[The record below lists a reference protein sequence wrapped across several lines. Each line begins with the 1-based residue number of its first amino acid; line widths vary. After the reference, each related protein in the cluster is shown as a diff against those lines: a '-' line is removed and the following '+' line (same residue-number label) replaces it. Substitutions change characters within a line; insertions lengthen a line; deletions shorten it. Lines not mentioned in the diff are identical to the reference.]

1 MSVRDRIYGAY
12 GRLLSAEVSKQKMPN
27 HVAIIMDG
35 NRRYAEKIGMPRH
48 MGHLYGVETTEN
60 VLYWCKELG
69 IRHLTIYAFS
79 TENFERGEDEKQFLF
94 TLMKDKIK
102 KVCEDGE
109 ILEKGLRV
117 KVIGNL
123 DALPED
129 VREEARKMEQMTE
142 KCNDYFLYVALAYGG
157 RQEIV
162 DTLRSIGQLVKDGS
176 IKAGDVDD
184 KLISSHLYA
193 GDAAAVD
200 MIIRTGGEMRTSNF
214 LPWQASG
221 NESAAYFCAP
231 YWPEFRKIDFLRAI
245 RTYQMRG
252 GAKKRNALWRGAKL
266 FVEFVKKGGER

>member
-27 HVAIIMDG
+27 HVAVIMDG

-129 VREEARKMEQMTE
+129 VRAEARKMEQMTE

-252 GAKKRNALWRGAKL
+252 GAKKRNALRRGAKL

>member
-1 MSVRDRIYGAY
+1 MSVRDRIYSAY
-12 GRLLSAEVSKQKMPN
+12 ERLLSAEVSKHRVPN
-27 HVAIIMDG
+27 HVAVIMDG

-60 VLYWCKELG
+60 VLYWCEELG

-79 TENFERGEDEKQFLF
+79 TENLERSDEEKRFLF
-94 TLMKDKIK
+94 TLMKERIQ

-109 ILEKGLRV
+109 ALEKGLRV

-129 VREEARKMEQMTE
+129 VREEARKMERMTE
-142 KCNDYFLYVALAYGG
+142 NCKDYFLYVALAYGG

-162 DTLRSIGQLVKDGS
+162 DTLRSIGQLVRDGR
-176 IKAGDVDD
+176 IKADDVDD
-184 KLISSHLYA
+184 RLISSHLYA
-193 GDAAAVD
+193 SDAAAVD

-221 NESAAYFCAP
+221 NESAVYFCAP

-252 GAKKRNALWRGAKL
+252 GVKKRNVLWRGVNL
-266 FVEFVKKGGER
+266 FVEFVKRSER